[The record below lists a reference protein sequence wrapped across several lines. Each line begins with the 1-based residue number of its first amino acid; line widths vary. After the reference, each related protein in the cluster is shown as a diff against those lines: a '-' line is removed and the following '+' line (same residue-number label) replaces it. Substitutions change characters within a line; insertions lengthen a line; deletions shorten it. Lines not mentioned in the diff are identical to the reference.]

1 MANETPSTN
10 DRWSCDLD
18 RLKEA
23 RRRKRQSGKRR
34 NTREKNERGREG
46 EGRAKSKHEA
56 ATPRRRGRPGKREIC
71 NREKHGPWIYGR
83 LPQRRRVLLITDT
96 PTEPWNIIID
106 LLGERLRSRI
116 YQRLGSEF
124 LLFARRVSWRGRDRT
139 ERRPAIDRI
148 RPARRIHFVRR
159 FDTSTIVQ
167 RGRLSRR
174 RESERN
180 VAARPRRNFADRGPR
195 PFLERNRC
203 IYIYTFIGG

>member
-1 MANETPSTN
+1 MGGRRKNAKHEWLVAVWLGSS
-10 DRWSCDLD
+10 RAFKGSEA
-18 RLKEA
+18 KEA
-23 RRRKRQSGKRR
+23 AKRKTAREELRR
-34 NTREKNERGREG
+34 REG
-46 EGRAKSKHEA
+46 EGKSKHEA

-159 FDTSTIVQ
+159 FDTSTIV
-167 RGRLSRR
+167 
-174 RESERN
+174 
-180 VAARPRRNFADRGPR
+180 PTR
-195 PFLERNRC
+195 PFIEEER
-203 IYIYTFIGG
+203 IGTKRNEAATKFREIGSRT